1 MICFGNPDP
10 IRLLGLS
17 AGSSPLDVSRSAMET
32 KSVSTPDLSDQQ
44 GFWNTWN
51 STLRDPKNL
60 NSWSLRRG
68 QTIAELVRSLAI
80 EHPKILD
87 FGCGTGWLTE
97 RLAEFGETTGI
108 DLAERV
114 IEAAQSR
121 APHIKFIAGD
131 IFQSPLPC
139 AYYDVV
145 VSQEVIA
152 HIPDQA
158 AYLDRAADVLKSNGY
173 LIITTPNKFVMD
185 RSDWPAQPP
194 AHIEHWLTMA
204 HLKRL
209 LNRHFKVLRT
219 TTILPLGHHGILRFI
234 NSSKINAALG
244 SLVSQQTLERCKEW
258 AGYGYTLVV
267 LAQKRP

>member
-1 MICFGNPDP
+1 MNIK
-10 IRLLGLS
+10 S
-17 AGSSPLDVSRSAMET
+17 A
-32 KSVSTPDLSDQQ
+32 STPDLSKQQ
-44 GFWNTWN
+44 RFWNTWN
-51 STLRDPKNL
+51 ATLRDPKNL
-60 NSWSLRRG
+60 NDWSLKRG
-68 QTIAELVRSLAI
+68 ETIVELVRSLAM

-97 RLAEFGETTGI
+97 RLAELGETTGI
-108 DLAERV
+108 DLADRV

-121 APHIKFIAGD
+121 APHLTFIAGD
-131 IFQSPLPC
+131 IFQLPLQS
-139 AYYDVV
+139 AHYDIV

-158 AYLDRAADVLKSNGY
+158 AYLDRAAELLKSRGY

-194 AHIEHWLTMA
+194 AHIEQWLTMA

-209 LNRHFKVLRT
+209 LDRQFKILRT
-219 TTILPLGHHGILRFI
+219 TTIVPLGNHGILRFI

-244 SLVSQQTLERCKEW
+244 SLVSPQTLERFKEW
-258 AGYGYTLVV
+258 AGYGYTLVA